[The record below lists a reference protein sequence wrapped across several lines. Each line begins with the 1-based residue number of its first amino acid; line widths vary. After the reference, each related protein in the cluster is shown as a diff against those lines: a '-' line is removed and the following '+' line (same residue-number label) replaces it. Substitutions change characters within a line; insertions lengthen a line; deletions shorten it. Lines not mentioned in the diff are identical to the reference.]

1 MTAALTRLALFALT
15 ALATFGASANPAH
28 DAVAKMSES
37 ARNTA
42 FTEYMSRNSRPCK
55 VERTF
60 FQGFTDQKDAV
71 WSIACANKES
81 FAIML
86 RNDAEGS
93 SRYVECDR
101 LKAGSKRECFK
112 KY

>member
-1 MTAALTRLALFALT
+1 MPAAVTRLALFALMT
-15 ALATFGASANPAH
+15 LATSGASANPAH
-28 DAVAKMSES
+28 DAVSKMSES
-37 ARNTA
+37 DRNAT
-42 FTEYMSRNSRPCK
+42 FTKYMSQNSVPCK

-60 FQGFTDQKDAV
+60 FQGFTDERDAV
-71 WSIACANKES
+71 WSIACADKKS
-81 FAIML
+81 FAVML

-93 SRYVECDR
+93 SRYVECER